1 MARRTTWW
9 PGRTGAVALVLT
21 TALTLVAAPVNA
33 TTGKPREVGHEVS
46 DERASAPSKLRNVHS
61 HRHHY
66 STWRDAHSYR
76 SPDNRY
82 PSGGLLW
89 AGRHA
94 FFCQTEGQAHS
105 DGEGGYSTWWAL
117 TDDQTGN
124 RDVYVSVTAFRIAEP
139 WRPIEGLPRC

>member
-1 MARRTTWW
+1 MAWRTTWW
-9 PGRTGAVALVLT
+9 PGRSGAVVLGLT
-21 TALTLVAAPVNA
+21 TALTLAAAPVA
-33 TTGKPREVGHEVS
+33 
-46 DERASAPSKLRNVHS
+46 AAPGPSELVNDHS

-76 SPDNRY
+76 SPENRY

-89 AGRHA
+89 IGRHA

-124 RDVYVSVTAFRIAEP
+124 RDVYVSATAFRVAEP